1 MLSRNGRPRFLGG
14 CLARA
19 KTVARWGIVIP
30 ALFLLVVVV
39 GCSQGFV
46 SGVIA
51 PGQKGGDASVGQR
64 SESAPTPGSSA
75 EDQVSVSRNTASGTE
90 ASSTTESKER
100 SSQKNT
106 KEVKNMFFS
115 SGHAIEHVTTAD
127 FPSKVLQSTKP
138 VLVDFYADWCPPCR
152 MLAPVLQ
159 EVAKEVDH
167 VDIVKVNVDQEP
179 RLASQYRVSA
189 IPTLILFKD
198 GQPVERV
205 TGFLPKQELKQL
217 LAQYE

>member
-1 MLSRNGRPRFLGG
+1 MLLSKGLSHFPKCYPGPV
-14 CLARA
+14 
-19 KTVARWGIVIP
+19 KTAARWGMMVP
-30 ALFLLVVVV
+30 CLFLLTLVV

-46 SGVIA
+46 DSVIA
-51 PGQKGGDASVGQR
+51 TGEKGIDSSVGQMR
-64 SESAPTPGSSA
+64 ESIPMPGTSAAGPVSAP
-75 EDQVSVSRNTASGTE
+75 RNTASGAE
-90 ASSTTESKER
+90 ASSTAENTREASKE
-100 SSQKNT
+100 N
-106 KEVKNMFFS
+106 KEVKSMFRS
-115 SGHAIEHVTTAD
+115 HTIEHVTTAD
-127 FPSKVLQSTKP
+127 FPSKVLQSAKP

-167 VDIVKVNVDQEP
+167 VDIVKVNVDHEP

-217 LAQYE
+217 LEQYE

>member
-1 MLSRNGRPRFLGG
+1 MLSRNGLPGFPSGR
-14 CLARA
+14 CSRA
-19 KTVARWGIVIP
+19 KTVVNWGTIIP
-30 ALFLLVVVV
+30 SLFLLVVLV
-39 GCSQGFV
+39 GCSQGFL

-51 PGQKGGDASVGQR
+51 PGQKGGNGSMEQRNESV
-64 SESAPTPGSSA
+64 PTPESGA
-75 EDQVSVSRNTASGTE
+75 ENRVSVSQNTASGSE
-90 ASSTTESKER
+90 ASSTAENAKETSKE
-100 SSQKNT
+100 N
-106 KEVKNMFFS
+106 KEVKSMFFS
-115 SGHAIEHVTTAD
+115 SSHTIEHVTTAD
-127 FPSKVLQSTKP
+127 FQSRVLQSTKP

-159 EVAKEVDH
+159 EVAREVDH
-167 VDIVKVNVDQEP
+167 VEIVKVNVDQEP

-198 GQPVERV
+198 GQPVERI